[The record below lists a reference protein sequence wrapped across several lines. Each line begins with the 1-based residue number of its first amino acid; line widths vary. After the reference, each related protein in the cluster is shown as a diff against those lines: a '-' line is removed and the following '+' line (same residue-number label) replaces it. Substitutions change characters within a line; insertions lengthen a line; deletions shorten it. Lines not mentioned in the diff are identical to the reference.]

1 MLCQGRFNEC
11 CTYTES
17 SDVAYPTGK
26 VKHLVDVPSEY
37 LPISFPVP
45 WGGEM
50 TLEDGYLNF
59 DDMNGIYSI
68 GHDEFNNTHRLCDEN
83 GKVLS

>member
-37 LPISFPVP
+37 LPISFPAP

-50 TLEDGYLNF
+50 TLKDGYLNF
-59 DDMNGIYSI
+59 DDMNGIYCI
-68 GHDEFNNTHRLCDEN
+68 GRDEFNNTHHLCDEN
-83 GKVLS
+83 GKVFS